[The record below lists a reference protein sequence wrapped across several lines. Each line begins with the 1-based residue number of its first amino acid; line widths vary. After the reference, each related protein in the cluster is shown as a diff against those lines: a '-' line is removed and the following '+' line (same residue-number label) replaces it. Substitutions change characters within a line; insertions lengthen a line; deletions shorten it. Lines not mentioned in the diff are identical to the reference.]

1 VMPENNPPL
10 LVGRAI
16 GFGGATPVPTM
27 PRDDSVDKVRDAHE

>member
-1 VMPENNPPL
+1 MPENDPSL

-27 PRDDSVDKVRDAHE
+27 PRDESVGKVWDAHE